1 MTITII
7 LFSIPYKVI
16 APLSATPEKAR
27 MPVSPLF
34 LIALTA
40 AAKMVKEDHKQQ
52 SESSDRDLWIST
64 EKDNHNIIYYQNIC

>member
-1 MTITII
+1 MAIM

-16 APLSATPEKAR
+16 AVLSAAPEKAR

-52 SESSDRDLWIST
+52 SESSDSDFWIST
-64 EKDNHNIIYYQNIC
+64 

>member
-1 MTITII
+1 MTIM
-7 LFSIPYKVI
+7 LFSIPYKVT
-16 APLSATPEKAR
+16 AQLSAAPEKAR

-52 SESSDRDLWIST
+52 SKSSDSDL
-64 EKDNHNIIYYQNIC
+64 